1 MDVERVVGEALVVEG
16 GEEVSCAKEDVGRIH
31 ERKRRVEENGIA
43 DRGQRQTFLER
54 RDSIFQNLE
63 LPRQAV

>member
-1 MDVERVVGEALVVEG
+1 MEG